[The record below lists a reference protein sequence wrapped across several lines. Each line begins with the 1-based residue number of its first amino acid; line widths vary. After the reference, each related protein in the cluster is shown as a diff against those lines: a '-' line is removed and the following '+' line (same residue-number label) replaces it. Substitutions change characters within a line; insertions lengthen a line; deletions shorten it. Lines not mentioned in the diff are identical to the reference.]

1 MDDLQRDELV
11 VLVLNGT
18 AEIQAGIS
26 ATQREANSLQL
37 KKFVPCF
44 LKKNNSEKVSY
55 ENCCFNY
62 NCQVEKVI
70 PISTVEAVIFI
81 HS

>member
-37 KKFVPCF
+37 KKFVPCLLRIIILRKF
-44 LKKNNSEKVSY
+44 HME
-55 ENCCFNY
+55 
-62 NCQVEKVI
+62 
-70 PISTVEAVIFI
+70 TVVLITI
-81 HS
+81 VK

>member
-44 LKKNNSEKVSY
+44 LRKIILRKFHMK
-55 ENCCFNY
+55 
-62 NCQVEKVI
+62 
-70 PISTVEAVIFI
+70 TVVLITI
-81 HS
+81 VN